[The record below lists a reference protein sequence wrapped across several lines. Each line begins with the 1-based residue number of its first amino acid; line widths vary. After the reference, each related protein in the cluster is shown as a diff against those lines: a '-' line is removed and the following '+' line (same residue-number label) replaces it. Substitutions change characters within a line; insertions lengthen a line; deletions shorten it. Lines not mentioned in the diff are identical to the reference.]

1 MANNPITMSK
11 IRHVLRL
18 YFQKQGK
25 KVISE
30 QTGVARNT
38 VKKYL
43 GIFKSLNIPFDELNK
58 HRESDL
64 SKHHVRERPKE
75 PSERSVQIQEWLAE
89 GAQRGARKAVAP
101 A

>member
-1 MANNPITMSK
+1 MSK

-38 VKKYL
+38 IKKYL
-43 GIFKSLNIPFDELNK
+43 KIFKSLNIPFDELKELSDSELEK
-58 HRESDL
+58 HFI
-64 SKHHVRERPKE
+64 K
-75 PSERSVQIQEWLAE
+75 
-89 GAQRGARKAVAP
+89 RKAKGTLRKVKSVT
-101 A
+101 